1 MNLTHKL
8 AAFVKILFIQ
18 RVFFLAFVLTIPL
31 IAESHPRLMVL
42 LFLLCWAVFS
52 VFVGS
57 YGPFYMSLF
66 AKFVAE
72 QKRGRLR
79 GYSGGAANVLSL
91 GSAAACSVILK
102 HVPYPYNYTVI
113 FFAVGVFLLLLDV
126 ATFMSM
132 KEGQPDEVTRV
143 DFNYIQYFK
152 KNPGNVSRAQ
162 AFQASVIGFSFMVA
176 SQASLAYYALYSVR
190 IYHAG
195 SAEIALFTAITALAN
210 IVSSVV
216 FGILSDRIGHRI
228 MLVLSSV
235 CGGLAGVLILVIP
248 GLWTV
253 YAAFALTNFCMNGY
267 NLSSGILVIEQIPR
281 ARLPMGISINTMIT
295 LIVSSLLTI
304 GSSFLID
311 QFSFL
316 YVFVIAGLSGFA
328 GAIILYSGSKAPA
341 KVSEAGRTL

>member
-1 MNLTHKL
+1 MFREHK
-8 AAFVKILFIQ
+8 
-18 RVFFLAFVLTIPL
+18 
-31 IAESHPRLMVL
+31 
-42 LFLLCWAVFS
+42 
-52 VFVGS
+52 
-57 YGPFYMSLF
+57 PF
-66 AKFVAE
+66 
-72 QKRGRLR
+72 KR
-79 GYSGGAANVLSL
+79 
-91 GSAAACSVILK
+91 
-102 HVPYPYNYTVI
+102 
-113 FFAVGVFLLLLDV
+113 
-126 ATFMSM
+126 
-132 KEGQPDEVTRV
+132 
-143 DFNYIQYFK
+143 
-152 KNPGNVSRAQ
+152 
-162 AFQASVIGFSFMVA
+162 SVIGFSFMVA